1 MVSHLEESFASV
13 QKDFVEK
20 FNILLFHQFVR
31 VDPGALVQP
40 QVDQVHW
47 VADALRQGKQD
58 SLHTKM
64 HEIKHPVTQPNT
76 HYLNPQ
82 SHFVTEVQ

>member
-1 MVSHLEESFASV
+1 M
-13 QKDFVEK
+13 
-20 FNILLFHQFVR
+20 
-31 VDPGALVQP
+31 QP

-64 HEIKHPVTQPNT
+64 HEIKHPVTHPNT
-76 HYLNPQ
+76 HYLNPL
-82 SHFVTEVQ
+82 SHFATEVQ